1 MKIMTSY
8 FYQIRFMKQNY
19 IPLSTCV
26 GDPKWFHKNS
36 YDKSFQWKDKNGVWN
51 GLRAEPF
58 VPGAEC
64 DGLCHGRETCNAYG
78 PQTCSFLKAYR
89 RQLDKLDFNEILERF
104 QHIGTAIQKVEGFTE
119 EPVYVLIVH
128 EAYDNPCSERWVIQ
142 DWFKDNGYE
151 IKEFNKE

>member
-1 MKIMTSY
+1 MKILTSY
-8 FYQIRFMKQNY
+8 FYQIRFMKPNY
-19 IPLSTCV
+19 IPLSTAKW
-26 GDPKWFHKNS
+26 DPKWFYKNQHQG
-36 YDKSFQWKDKNGVWN
+36 FQWKDKNGVWN

-58 VPGAEC
+58 VPGAGC

-89 RQLDKLDFNEILERF
+89 RQLDKLDFNEILARF
-104 QHIGTAIQKVEGFTE
+104 QHIGTAIQKAEEFTE

-142 DWFKDNGYE
+142 DWFKDNGYD
-151 IKEFNKE
+151 IKEFNF

>member
-8 FYQIRFMKQNY
+8 FYQIRFMKPNY
-19 IPLSTCV
+19 IPLSTAKW
-26 GDPKWFHKNS
+26 DPKWFYKNQHQG
-36 YDKSFQWKDKNGVWN
+36 YQWKDKNGVWN

-89 RQLDKLDFNEILERF
+89 RQLDKLDFNEILTRF
-104 QHIGTAIQKVEGFTE
+104 QHIGTAIQKAEGFTE
-119 EPVYVLIVH
+119 EPIYVLIVH

-142 DWFKDNGYE
+142 DWFKDNNYN
-151 IKEFNKE
+151 IKEFNF